1 MKHTLKTQYIFIG
14 LFFLGLIVGTF
25 VVNLLFRGT
34 VELNQLWNVD
44 MLDLNGIDVLM
55 KKEYFVYILMK
66 RLKQFLILFILMEF
80 IKKEFVMSG
89 LSLGFG
95 FTVSALISLETMR
108 LGIQGVVLSFVYFF
122 PHYIVYIGIIAL
134 FIFQIREETKKPMWM
149 RLLIMIGFVLI
160 GCFLESFI
168 NPYLLGIM
176 FNFMRV

>member
-1 MKHTLKTQYIFIG
+1 MKRTLKTQYIFIF

-25 VVNLLFRGT
+25 IVNLLFRGT

-55 KKEYFVYILMK
+55 KKEYFIYILMK
-66 RLKQFLILFILMEF
+66 RIKQFLILFILMEF
-80 IKKEFVMSG
+80 IKKEFVVGG

-108 LGIQGVVLSFVYFF
+108 LGIQGVLLSFVYFC

-134 FIFQIREETKKPMWM
+134 FVFQMKEDTRKPMWM

-160 GCFLESFI
+160 GCFLEAFI
-168 NPYLLGIM
+168 NPFLLNVM
-176 FNFMRV
+176 FNFL